1 MAWNTET
8 SEPDNMSIPQH
19 SDARQLSASDTRF
32 LLDLLPQPAYLLDA
46 DGRITY
52 VNPAV
57 ESAYGWTAPQLM
69 RSRLCELALFPE
81 LFRTSVLDR
90 LQATG
95 LWEGESERYRPDGSV
110 RTVRARWRRY
120 ISPNGTYVIAAV
132 EEDITESRV
141 REQELLQAR
150 KLARIGVLSE
160 GIAHELRN
168 PLSYA
173 LSAAQLLEDERIT
186 ADVRVQCVQTITTG
200 LRKAGLIVN
209 NLLSLGKPQAPFA
222 RERVQLADVLR
233 EARDAAAM
241 HESYRSVSIDIT
253 LPPQGLAVE
262 GNSDMLVQVLHNV
275 ITNALNEL
283 PDGGRIDITG
293 EESEAD
299 IVLCIRDS
307 GPGVTEEQMR
317 HLFDPFYT
325 ASRSGRGTG
334 LGLTLSYYIMKEHGG
349 SIEVDSPPGRGA
361 AFILRFPR
369 VAAG

>member
-1 MAWNTET
+1 M
-8 SEPDNMSIPQH
+8 PQ
-19 SDARQLSASDTRF
+19 A
-32 LLDLLPQPAYLLDA
+32 AYLLDA

-57 ESAYGWTAPQLM
+57 ETSYGWPASQLLGGSV
-69 RSRLCELALFPE
+69 REHTLFPE
-81 LFRTSVLDR
+81 LFRMSILER
-90 LQATG
+90 LSAAG
-95 LWEGESERYRPDGSV
+95 AWEGEGERYRPDGSV
-110 RTVRARWRRY
+110 RTVRARWRRLA
-120 ISPNGTYVIAAV
+120 SPTAERMYAAV
-132 EEDITESRV
+132 EEDITESHV
-141 REQELLQAR
+141 RERELLQAR

-186 ADVRVQCVQTITTG
+186 PDVRLQCVQTITTG

-209 NLLSLGKPQAPFA
+209 NLLSLGKPQSPFT
-222 RERVQLADVLR
+222 RTRVQLADVLR
-233 EARDAAAM
+233 EARDAAVM
-241 HESYRSVSIDIT
+241 HESYRRVKIDIA
-253 LPPQGLAVE
+253 LPPHGLAVE

-293 EESEAD
+293 EEWQGEC
-299 IVLCIRDS
+299 VLRIRDS
-307 GPGVTEEQMR
+307 GPGVSEEQIR

-349 SIEVDSPPGRGA
+349 SIEVDSQPGHGA
-361 AFILRFPR
+361 EFILRFPH
-369 VAAG
+369 GSGG